1 MEKEDQVLK
10 KIGEGLVKL
19 RIKKGFSSYEK
30 FAVEHDLSRMAY
42 WKIEKGKSNITM
54 RTLLKLLAIHKINV
68 EEFFAII
75 SDK

>member
-10 KIGEGLVKL
+10 KIGDGFVKL

-30 FAVEHDLSRMAY
+30 FAVEYDLSRMAY

-54 RTLLKLLAIHKINV
+54 RTLLKLLSIHKIGV
-68 EEFFAII
+68 EDFFNNNF
-75 SDK
+75 

>member
-10 KIGEGLVKL
+10 NIGEGFVKL

-30 FAVEHDLSRMAY
+30 FAVEYDLSRMAY

-54 RTLLKLLAIHKINV
+54 RTLLKLLAIHKISV
-68 EEFFAII
+68 EDFFNNNF
-75 SDK
+75 